1 MIVAKVLL
9 TCHEEMKDKKYEL
22 DLSWV
27 CEESEQRH
35 QLIPADVK
43 ADIVKQAEE
52 RRPRA
57 TLITSESRSRATCS
71 LTKWATS
78 CTCIHNTG
86 STDHLEQL

>member
-35 QLIPADVK
+35 QLIPGDVK
-43 ADIVKQAEE
+43 AEILKQAEE
-52 RRPRA
+52 
-57 TLITSESRSRATCS
+57 LIE
-71 LTKWATS
+71 KEEEE
-78 CTCIHNTG
+78 N
-86 STDHLEQL
+86 

>member
-35 QLIPADVK
+35 QLIPKDVK
-43 ADIVKQAEE
+43 AEIIKQAEE
-52 RRPRA
+52 
-57 TLITSESRSRATCS
+57 LIE
-71 LTKWATS
+71 KEEEE
-78 CTCIHNTG
+78 N
-86 STDHLEQL
+86 